1 MATDEQHC
9 DLEVVSKE
17 MSDGMTEDSVDSKLA
32 SPEDSP
38 KGSISKADKMTDQIA
53 TTKTEE
59 NFSGSDSPSTN
70 ATLNDDN
77 RSNTNITPPAV
88 LAAGNISPEDYS
100 TDPMLASA
108 LASPLHDHHPPNL
121 DAIFSPTEPTRTRAP
136 SILKQQHLDEG
147 ITTTTTTTAA
157 AANDNDVWQLYKRA
171 GPKYPSS
178 LEKLIMKY
186 HQKHSTLHPA
196 TTPSSSSSSPPS
208 STWQLAH
215 DVGAGSGVYAPTLAK
230 FFRHVH
236 ISDPSAAGLR
246 TSREILSRSR
256 SSGRCSNET
265 SPQDG
270 NGKESL
276 RPRGRF
282 TFSVGKPEE
291 ADTCVM
297 DGSVDMVCLTESAHF
312 TDDPEAMVRSIA
324 ASLSSGGTL
333 VMVTHR
339 PLAQVIGNNQVREAV
354 DRLFEAWGRKPWEV
368 ACGEGKRARQQ
379 FGMGLDFVPLPE
391 DLFKREET
399 RRITINTR
407 GKAHV
412 VFRAPWDASEDED
425 DLKMSADEMMDLP
438 TSRVDGKEK
447 RVEYSDEDEAGKGW
461 RHEVGWES
469 FRTRIAMFDGPDTVK
484 RLEPNLMEIQ
494 DLIMKTS
501 PNGVKVV
508 IEWAVAVVLATRK

>member
-1 MATDEQHC
+1 MATNEQHS

-17 MSDGMTEDSVDSKLA
+17 MSNGMAEDSVDSKLA

-38 KGSISKADKMTDQIA
+38 KGSISEADKTTTQIE
-53 TTKTEE
+53 TSKMEE
-59 NFSGSDSPSTN
+59 NVSDSDSPSTN

-77 RSNTNITPPAV
+77 RSSSNITPPPV

-147 ITTTTTTTAA
+147 ITTTAAVA

-171 GPKYPSS
+171 GPKYPPS

-186 HQKHSTLHPA
+186 HQKHSTLHPP
-196 TTPSSSSSSPPS
+196 TTPSSSSSSSPSS

-246 TSREILSRSR
+246 TSREMLSSSRSG
-256 SSGRCSNET
+256 GRCSNET

-270 NGKESL
+270 SGKNSP
-276 RPRGRF
+276 RPWGRF

-312 TDDPEAMVRSIA
+312 TDDAETMVRSIA
-324 ASLSSGGTL
+324 ASLSPGGTL

-354 DRLFEAWGRKPWEV
+354 DRLFEAWGREPWEV

-412 VFRAPWDASEDED
+412 VFRAPWDASEDDD

-438 TSRVDGKEK
+438 TSRVDGREK

-469 FRTRIAMFDGPDTVK
+469 FRTRIAMFDGPERVK
-484 RLEPNLMEIQ
+484 RLEPSLMEIQ

>member
-1 MATDEQHC
+1 MATDEQHS

-17 MSDGMTEDSVDSKLA
+17 MSSGMTEDSVDSKLA

-38 KGSISKADKMTDQIA
+38 KRSISEADKTTTQID
-53 TTKTEE
+53 TTRIEE
-59 NFSGSDSPSTN
+59 HTTGSDSPSTN
-70 ATLNDDN
+70 ATLNDDS
-77 RSNTNITPPAV
+77 RSSSNITPPPPT

-121 DAIFSPTEPTRTRAP
+121 DAIFSPTEPTLTRAP
-136 SILKQQHLDEG
+136 SVLKHHHHQQLDDNGNG
-147 ITTTTTTTAA
+147 ITAA
-157 AANDNDVWQLYKRA
+157 AAAADDVWQLYKRA

-178 LEKLIMKY
+178 LERLIMKY
-186 HQKHSTLHPA
+186 HQKHSNLHP
-196 TTPSSSSSSPPS
+196 TTPSSPSSS
-208 STWQLAH
+208 WQLAH
-215 DVGAGSGVYAPTLAK
+215 DVGAGSGVYVPTLAK

-236 ISDPSAAGLR
+236 VSDPSAAGLR
-246 TSREILSRSR
+246 ASRGLLRSSR
-256 SSGRCSNET
+256 SSGG

-270 NGKESL
+270 NGGKESP

-291 ADTCVM
+291 ADQCVT
-297 DGSVDMVCLTESAHF
+297 DGSVDLVCLTESAHF
-312 TDDPEAMVRSIA
+312 TTDPETMVRSIA
-324 ASLSSGGTL
+324 ASLSPGGTL

-368 ACGEGKRARQQ
+368 ACGEEKRARQQ
-379 FGMGLDFVPLPE
+379 FAMGLDFVPLPE

-412 VFRAPWDASEDED
+412 VFRAPWDASEDDD

-447 RVEYSDEDEAGKGW
+447 RIEYSDEDEAGKGW

-469 FRTRIAMFDGPDTVK
+469 FRTRIAMFDGPETVK

-494 DLIMKTS
+494 DLIMRTS

>member
-1 MATDEQHC
+1 MATDEQHS

-17 MSDGMTEDSVDSKLA
+17 MSNGMTEDSVDSKLA

-38 KGSISKADKMTDQIA
+38 KGSISKADK
-53 TTKTEE
+53 TTTHIDTTRMEE
-59 NFSGSDSPSTN
+59 NVTGSDSPSTN
-70 ATLNDDN
+70 ATLNDDS
-77 RSNTNITPPAV
+77 RSSSNITPPPPV
-88 LAAGNISPEDYS
+88 LAGGNISPEDYS

-121 DAIFSPTEPTRTRAP
+121 DAIFSPTEPTLTRAP
-136 SILKQQHLDEG
+136 SVLKQQPLRGGDG
-147 ITTTTTTTAA
+147 ITVDA
-157 AANDNDVWQLYKRA
+157 DDVWQLYKRA

-186 HQKHSTLHPA
+186 HQKHSNLHLPSA
-196 TTPSSSSSSPPS
+196 SSSSSS
-208 STWQLAH
+208 WQLAH

-236 ISDPSAAGLR
+236 VSDPSAAGLR
-246 TSREILSRSR
+246 AIRELLRSSR
-256 SSGRCSNET
+256 SSISRSNEA
-265 SPQDG
+265 SPPDG
-270 NGKESL
+270 KDEKSP

-291 ADTCVM
+291 ADQCVT
-297 DGSVDMVCLTESAHF
+297 DGSADMVCLTESAHF
-312 TDDPEAMVRSIA
+312 TTDPETMVRSIA
-324 ASLSSGGTL
+324 ASLSPGGTL

-379 FGMGLDFVPLPE
+379 FAMGLDFVPLPE
-391 DLFKREET
+391 DLFKQEET

-412 VFRAPWDASEDED
+412 VFRAPWDASEDDD
-425 DLKMSADEMMDLP
+425 DLKMSTDEMMDLP

-469 FRTRIAMFDGPDTVK
+469 FRTRIAMFDGPETVK

-494 DLIMKTS
+494 ELIMRTS

>member
-1 MATDEQHC
+1 MATDEQHS

-17 MSDGMTEDSVDSKLA
+17 MSNGMTEDSVDSKLA
-32 SPEDSP
+32 SPEDSR
-38 KGSISKADKMTDQIA
+38 KGSISEADKTTTQIDTTRIEKHA
-53 TTKTEE
+53 T
-59 NFSGSDSPSTN
+59 GSDSPSTN
-70 ATLNDDN
+70 ATLNDDS
-77 RSNTNITPPAV
+77 RSSSNITPPPPV

-121 DAIFSPTEPTRTRAP
+121 DAIFSPTEPTLTRAP
-136 SILKQQHLDEG
+136 SVLKHQPLHDKDG
-147 ITTTTTTTAA
+147 ITVDAA
-157 AANDNDVWQLYKRA
+157 DDVWQLYKRA

-178 LEKLIMKY
+178 LERLIMKY
-186 HQKHSTLHPA
+186 HQKHSNLHLPS
-196 TTPSSSSSSPPS
+196 PSSSSSS
-208 STWQLAH
+208 WQLAH

-246 TSREILSRSR
+246 ASRGLLCNRSITR
-256 SSGRCSNET
+256 SKEA

-270 NGKESL
+270 NGKESS
-276 RPRGRF
+276 RSRGRF

-291 ADTCVM
+291 ADQCVT
-297 DGSVDMVCLTESAHF
+297 DGSVDLVCLTESAHF
-312 TDDPEAMVRSIA
+312 TTDPETMVRSIA
-324 ASLSSGGTL
+324 ASLSPGGTL

-368 ACGEGKRARQQ
+368 ACGERKRARQQ
-379 FGMGLDFVPLPE
+379 FAMGLDFVPLPD
-391 DLFKREET
+391 DLFEREAT

-407 GKAHV
+407 GKAHE
-412 VFRAPWDASEDED
+412 VFRAPWDASEDDD

-469 FRTRIAMFDGPDTVK
+469 FRTRIAMFDGPETIK

-494 DLIMKTS
+494 DLIMRTS

>member
-1 MATDEQHC
+1 MYQHS

-17 MSDGMTEDSVDSKLA
+17 MSNGMTEDSVDSKLA

-38 KGSISKADKMTDQIA
+38 KGSISEADKK
-53 TTKTEE
+53 TTEIDTTRVEE
-59 NFSGSDSPSTN
+59 NVTGSSSPSTN
-70 ATLNDDN
+70 ATLNDDS
-77 RSNTNITPPAV
+77 RSSSNITPPPPV
-88 LAAGNISPEDYS
+88 LASGNISPEDYS

-121 DAIFSPTEPTRTRAP
+121 DAIFSPTEPTLTQAP
-136 SILKQQHLDEG
+136 SVLKQQPLHGEDG
-147 ITTTTTTTAA
+147 ITVD
-157 AANDNDVWQLYKRA
+157 ANDDVWQLYKRA

-186 HQKHSTLHPA
+186 HQKHSTLNPPA
-196 TTPSSSSSSPPS
+196 ASSSSSSS
-208 STWQLAH
+208 WQLAH

-246 TSREILSRSR
+246 ASRELLSSSR
-256 SSGRCSNET
+256 NSRGFSTET
-265 SPQDG
+265 SPQNG
-270 NGKESL
+270 NGKDSP

-291 ADTCVM
+291 ADQCVT

-312 TDDPEAMVRSIA
+312 TTDPETMVRSIA
-324 ASLSSGGTL
+324 ASLSPGGTM

-368 ACGEGKRARQQ
+368 ACGEEKRARQH
-379 FGMGLDFVPLPE
+379 FAMGLDFVPLPE
-391 DLFKREET
+391 GLFKREET

-412 VFRAPWDASEDED
+412 VFRAPWDASEDDD

-438 TSRVDGKEK
+438 TSRVEGKEK

-469 FRTRIAMFDGPDTVK
+469 FRTRIAMFDGPETVK

-494 DLIMKTS
+494 DLIMRTS

>member
-1 MATDEQHC
+1 
-9 DLEVVSKE
+9 
-17 MSDGMTEDSVDSKLA
+17 MTEDSVDSKLA

-38 KGSISKADKMTDQIA
+38 KGSISEADKTTGQIE

-77 RSNTNITPPAV
+77 RSSSNITPPPV

-108 LASPLHDHHPPNL
+108 LASPSHDHLPPNL
-121 DAIFSPTEPTRTRAP
+121 DAIFSSTEPTRTRAP

-147 ITTTTTTTAA
+147 ITTAAAA
-157 AANDNDVWQLYKRA
+157 AANDDDVWQLYKRA

-186 HQKHSTLHPA
+186 HQKHSTLHAP
-196 TTPSSSSSSPPS
+196 TTPSSSSSSSSSSPSS

-215 DVGAGSGVYAPTLAK
+215 DVGAESGVYAPTLGK

-246 TSREILSRSR
+246 TSGETLSGSR

-265 SPQDG
+265 SPHNG
-270 NGKESL
+270 NGKESP

-312 TDDPEAMVRSIA
+312 TDDPEKMVRSIA
-324 ASLSSGGTL
+324 ASLSPAGTL

-438 TSRVDGKEK
+438 PSRVDGKEK

-469 FRTRIAMFDGPDTVK
+469 FRTRIAMFDGPETVK

-501 PNGVKVV
+501 PNDVKVV

>member
-1 MATDEQHC
+1 MATDDQRSN
-9 DLEVVSKE
+9 LEVVPKE
-17 MSDGMTEDSVDSKLA
+17 MSNGVTEYSVDSKLA

-38 KGSISKADKMTDQIA
+38 KGSISETNK
-53 TTKTEE
+53 TTRMEE
-59 NFSGSDSPSTN
+59 NVSGSGSPSTN
-70 ATLNDDN
+70 ATLDDDN
-77 RSNTNITPPAV
+77 RSSSNITPPPSV

-121 DAIFSPTEPTRTRAP
+121 DAIFSPNESTRARAP
-136 SILKQQHLDEG
+136 SILKQQHLDEE
-147 ITTTTTTTAA
+147 ITTTAA
-157 AANDNDVWQLYKRA
+157 AAADNDDVWQLYKRA

-186 HQKHSTLHPA
+186 HQKHSTPHPTA
-196 TTPSSSSSSPPS
+196 PSSRFPS
-208 STWQLAH
+208 SWQLAH

-236 ISDPSAAGLR
+236 VSDSSAAGLR
-246 TSREILSRSR
+246 VSRELLSNNN
-256 SSGRCSNET
+256 SGLGRSNET

-270 NGKESL
+270 TGQETQ

-291 ADTCVM
+291 AHTCAT

-312 TDDPEAMVRSIA
+312 TDDPQAMMRSIA
-324 ASLSSGGTL
+324 ASLSPGGTL

-339 PLAQVIGNNQVREAV
+339 PLAQVIGNNQVRGAV

-368 ACGEGKRARQQ
+368 ACGECKRARQQ

-391 DLFKREET
+391 DLFNPEET

-412 VFRAPWDASEDED
+412 VFHAPWDASEDDD
-425 DLKMSADEMMDLP
+425 DLKMSTDEMMDLP

-447 RVEYSDEDEAGKGW
+447 RLEYSDEDEAGKGW

-469 FRTRIAMFDGPDTVK
+469 FRPRIAMFDGPETVK

>member
-1 MATDEQHC
+1 MATDEQHSN
-9 DLEVVSKE
+9 LEVVSKE
-17 MSDGMTEDSVDSKLA
+17 MSNGMTEDSVDSKLA

-38 KGSISKADKMTDQIA
+38 KGSISEADKTTTQIDTTRIEEHA
-53 TTKTEE
+53 TR
-59 NFSGSDSPSTN
+59 SDSPSTN
-70 ATLNDDN
+70 ATLNDDS
-77 RSNTNITPPAV
+77 RSSSNITPPPPV

-121 DAIFSPTEPTRTRAP
+121 DAIFSPTEPTLTRAP
-136 SILKQQHLDEG
+136 SVLKHQPLHGKDG
-147 ITTTTTTTAA
+147 ITVDAA
-157 AANDNDVWQLYKRA
+157 DDVWQLYKRA

-186 HQKHSTLHPA
+186 HQKHSNLPFPS
-196 TTPSSSSSSPPS
+196 PSSSSSS
-208 STWQLAH
+208 WQLAH

-236 ISDPSAAGLR
+236 VSDPSAAGLR
-246 TSREILSRSR
+246 ASREMLRGRR
-256 SSGRCSNET
+256 SSGG

-270 NGKESL
+270 NGGKDSP

-291 ADTCVM
+291 ADQCVT

-312 TDDPEAMVRSIA
+312 TTDPEAMVRSIA
-324 ASLSSGGTL
+324 TSLSPGGTL

-354 DRLFEAWGRKPWEV
+354 DRLFDAWGRKPWEV
-368 ACGEGKRARQQ
+368 ACGEEKRARQQ
-379 FGMGLDFVPLPE
+379 FAMGLDFVPLPE
-391 DLFKREET
+391 NLFKREET

-407 GKAHV
+407 GKAHE
-412 VFRAPWDASEDED
+412 VFRAPWDASEDDD

-447 RVEYSDEDEAGKGW
+447 RVAYSDEDEAGKGW

-469 FRTRIAMFDGPDTVK
+469 FRTRIAMFDGPETIK

-494 DLIMKTS
+494 DLIMRTS

>member
-1 MATDEQHC
+1 MATDDQHSN
-9 DLEVVSKE
+9 LEVVSKE
-17 MSDGMTEDSVDSKLA
+17 ISNGVTEYSVDSKLA

-38 KGSISKADKMTDQIA
+38 KGSISETNK
-53 TTKTEE
+53 TTRMEE
-59 NFSGSDSPSTN
+59 NVSGSSTN

-77 RSNTNITPPAV
+77 RSSSNITPPPSV
-88 LAAGNISPEDYS
+88 PAAGNISPEDYS

-121 DAIFSPTEPTRTRAP
+121 DAIFSPTEPTRARAP

-147 ITTTTTTTAA
+147 IATIAA
-157 AANDNDVWQLYKRA
+157 AADDDDVWQLYKRA

-186 HQKHSTLHPA
+186 HQKHSNLHPTA
-196 TTPSSSSSSPPS
+196 PSSRSPS
-208 STWQLAH
+208 SWQLAH

-236 ISDPSAAGLR
+236 VSDASAAGLR
-246 TSREILSRSR
+246 VSREMLSSSR

-265 SPQDG
+265 IPQDG
-270 NGKESL
+270 TGQGTP

-291 ADTCVM
+291 ASTCVT

-312 TDDPEAMVRSIA
+312 TDDPEAMMRSIA
-324 ASLSSGGTL
+324 ASLSPGGTL

-391 DLFKREET
+391 DLFNREET

-412 VFRAPWDASEDED
+412 MFHAPRDASEDDD

-447 RVEYSDEDEAGKGW
+447 RLEYSDEDEAGKGW

-469 FRTRIAMFDGPDTVK
+469 FRTRIAMFDGPETVK

>member
-1 MATDEQHC
+1 MATDVQQS

-17 MSDGMTEDSVDSKLA
+17 SFNGMTEDGVDSKLA
-32 SPEDSP
+32 TPEDSP
-38 KGSISKADKMTDQIA
+38 KGSISKMDKTTTQTD
-53 TTKTEE
+53 TTKMEE
-59 NFSGSDSPSTN
+59 LSGSDSPSTN
-70 ATLNDDN
+70 ATLNDDS
-77 RSNTNITPPAV
+77 RSSSNITAPPV
-88 LAAGNISPEDYS
+88 LAAGKISPEDYS

-121 DAIFSPTEPTRTRAP
+121 DAIFSPTQPARTRAP
-136 SILKQQHLDEG
+136 SVLKQQKQHLDDG
-147 ITTTTTTTAA
+147 LSSAA
-157 AANDNDVWQLYKRA
+157 ADDVWQLYKRA

-178 LEKLIMKY
+178 LEKLIMRY
-186 HQKHSTLHPA
+186 HQKHSPLNPTA
-196 TTPSSSSSSPPS
+196 PSSKSPS
-208 STWQLAH
+208 SWQLAH

-236 ISDPSAAGLR
+236 VSDPSAAGLR
-246 TSREILSRSR
+246 VSRELLSNNN
-256 SSGRCSNET
+256 SGLGRNNKT

-270 NGKESL
+270 TGQETQ

-291 ADTCVM
+291 AHTCVT

-312 TDDPEAMVRSIA
+312 TGDPEAMMRSIA
-324 ASLSSGGTL
+324 ASLSPGGTL

-354 DRLFEAWGRKPWEV
+354 DRLFEVWGRKPWEV
-368 ACGEGKRARQQ
+368 ACGEDKKARQQ
-379 FGMGLDFVPLPE
+379 FGMGLDFIPLPE
-391 DLFKREET
+391 DLFNREET

-412 VFRAPWDASEDED
+412 VFRAPWDASEDDD
-425 DLKMSADEMMDLP
+425 DLKMSTDEMMDLP

-447 RVEYSDEDEAGKGW
+447 RLEYSDEDEAGKGW

-469 FRTRIAMFDGPDTVK
+469 FRTRIAMFDGPETVK

>member
-1 MATDEQHC
+1 MATNDQHS
-9 DLEVVSKE
+9 DLEVFCKE
-17 MSDGMTEDSVDSKLA
+17 TSNEVTKDSVDSKLVT
-32 SPEDSP
+32 PEDSP
-38 KGSISKADKMTDQIA
+38 KGSISKVNKTTAQIE
-53 TTKTEE
+53 TTMMEE
-59 NFSGSDSPSTN
+59 DVSGSDSPSTN
-70 ATLNDDN
+70 TTLNDDN
-77 RSNTNITPPAV
+77 RSSSNITPPPV

-108 LASPLHDHHPPNL
+108 LASPLHDNHPPNL
-121 DAIFSPTEPTRTRAP
+121 DAIFSPTQPARTRAP
-136 SILKQQHLDEG
+136 SVLKQQKQHLDDG
-147 ITTTTTTTAA
+147 LSSAA
-157 AANDNDVWQLYKRA
+157 AADDVWQLYKRA

-178 LEKLIMKY
+178 LEKLIMN
-186 HQKHSTLHPA
+186 
-196 TTPSSSSSSPPS
+196 
-208 STWQLAH
+208 
-215 DVGAGSGVYAPTLAK
+215 GVYAPTLAK

-236 ISDPSAAGLR
+236 VTDPSAAGLR
-246 TSREILSRSR
+246 VSREMLDSSR
-256 SSGRCSNET
+256 SSGKCSNET
-265 SPQDG
+265 MPQDG
-270 NGKESL
+270 TWQESPRL
-276 RPRGRF
+276 RGRF

-291 ADTCVM
+291 ASTCVT

-312 TDDPEAMVRSIA
+312 TDDPEAMMRSIA
-324 ASLSSGGTL
+324 ASLSPEGTL

-391 DLFKREET
+391 DLFNREET

-412 VFRAPWDASEDED
+412 MFRAPRDASEDDD
-425 DLKMSADEMMDLP
+425 DLKMSADEIMGLP
-438 TSRVDGKEK
+438 TSCVDGKEK

-469 FRTRIAMFDGPDTVK
+469 FRTRIAMFDGPETVK

-494 DLIMKTS
+494 ELIMKTS

-508 IEWAVAVVLATRK
+508 IEWAVAVVLAKRK